1 METWTNLA
9 TSLAKVVA
17 VGISL
22 FVLNLQLQDRRQTR
36 REKNREKPSQVSCW
50 ADWDPE
56 NEIKALSGAVLR
68 SPCVIVTNQSN
79 EPVFGAFIEYRNQND
94 DQPARVDVGT
104 IPAGATKKVSVSEP
118 FETPANWVPAALL
131 PTTYF
136 RDTRN
141 RSWYRNT
148 VGYLTR
154 DPVLGAE

>member
-50 ADWDPE
+50 ADWDAE
-56 NEIKALSGAVLR
+56 NEIKALPGAVLR

-94 DQPARVDVGT
+94 DQPARFDDLPSGVAGGRRALGGKVGMLGGCRLT
-104 IPAGATKKVSVSEP
+104 II
-118 FETPANWVPAALL
+118 ETGDN
-131 PTTYF
+131 
-136 RDTRN
+136 
-141 RSWYRNT
+141 
-148 VGYLTR
+148 
-154 DPVLGAE
+154 

>member
-50 ADWDPE
+50 ADWDAE
-56 NEIKALSGAVLR
+56 NEIKALPGAVLR

-104 IPAGATKKVSVSEP
+104 IPPGATKKVSVSEP
-118 FETPANWVPAALL
+118 FETHANWVPAALL
-131 PTTYF
+131 PTMYF

-148 VGYLTR
+148 VGYLTG
-154 DPVLGAE
+154 DPGLGAE